1 MRLFSLLIFT
11 WFCAT
16 HSLSAQAPLEISM
29 PDTTTARGA
38 QICIPLTVNQFNNV
52 GTFSFVMRW
61 NPGVI
66 DFDTL
71 NFKNPV
77 LSTGGSNLAMNKDL
91 SNEGVLVFSWF
102 ANNLAPIQIPDDST
116 FLEVCFEAI
125 GQIGDSTN
133 LTVGSYKE
141 TDISFTDTSSLS
153 DPNINFTISDGSIT
167 VVPTG
172 NLDFNYSACESG
184 SGFEMNVEVFS
195 GTEPYSYTLT
205 GAATGDASGL
215 STPFDITGLSAGDY
229 TLVIT
234 DADGQSVSK
243 DITLQNNN
251 VNPQVSGVPNTCS
264 TSNPNGMV
272 YLAAPLPGN
281 HQIQWT
287 YDNENYYNVDTLKN
301 LSGGEVRLFI
311 TDENNCEQAAGTY
324 TVEDLGL
331 QATATVLTP
340 PSCSG
345 APGSVQIDILGGTP
359 PYDIYNGGNSV
370 NVSSSS
376 ITLDLYSTSETFN
389 IRDGSGGSCAE
400 NLTVTSTPVGGDQFT
415 LSEETI
421 NNIDCENLDT
431 PGLQYRGT
439 VTNSSGS
446 GNPFARADLFFADDT
461 PVNGIY
467 YIANASTGLLR
478 AFDLDAGEYYWA
490 IEGECTDTTF
500 RFTIEDLTTTP
511 PSVDAT
517 ITPIGCGTGSELGAI
532 SLTVFPT
539 GNGYTYEWSTG
550 DSTAAVTDLDT
561 GRYTVTVTDTLSKC
575 SLTETYN
582 IQAGVIFTKTEGTLP
597 CDADTMINVGVTI
610 RSDYQSI
617 LWDSGENTEIIT
629 VSQPGYYP
637 FTITP
642 EDPACTPLRDSI
654 YVASEAGGV
663 MVLGL
668 NPVLIDNCFNPEA
681 IMVAHTNPHPDSLGF
696 SWDNGP
702 ITVGL
707 NDMRF
712 FGDEEHNLKIFKGE
726 CVAIDTNFR
735 FEFNNV
741 IIIDSTI
748 QNIDCH
754 GNENGEI
761 YVSARKVGGGN
772 FGFLYE
778 FNNSGQDEPL
788 IAKRNLQPGSYS
800 VRIKDQSPVTAN
812 KCPDY
817 NKSFTITE
825 PEPFTVT
832 VDSSQVTL
840 PSCYGDSDGSLLLVS
855 TGGNPGTKEI
865 RYNFSGGAKRT
876 NDLFLDS
883 LKASNY
889 QIRVEDSLG
898 CVANTTY
905 MLEQPEPVNF
915 TIPPIEEPEC
925 AGYTTTVTISN
936 ATGGTGM
943 DYQYSVDG
951 GVPVPLGDPL
961 DILAGTH
968 DITVFDGNLCN
979 VTNAVTIREPAPII
993 VDFNQPDTLQVS
1005 LGENT
1010 DISAQITA
1018 DNPIDDYI
1026 WTPVSA
1032 DSLSSDN
1039 TLTFTA
1045 VDNVVIGL
1053 EVIDS
1058 RGCVGSNEI
1067 FVLVRKRRD
1076 VGIPNAFSPNGDGH
1090 NDLLTIIP
1098 GPSVRSIK
1106 KFQIYDRWGNLM
1118 WEESDI
1124 SPAQAQITGWDGTS
1138 AGQPVTFDVY
1148 VALVKVEYIDGQVIQ
1163 RITDVT
1169 LIK

>member
-38 QICIPLTVNQFNNV
+38 QICIPLTVKNFNDV
-52 GTFSFVMRW
+52 AFFTFPLKW
-61 NPGVI
+61 NPSVI
-66 DFDTL
+66 AYDTIQ
-71 NFKNPV
+71 FKNPA
-77 LSTGGSNLAMNKDL
+77 LSMGGGNLSFSDDL
-91 SNEGVLVFSWF
+91 SNEGALIFFWLSAF
-102 ANNLAPIQIPDDST
+102 NSPINIADDST
-116 FLEVCFEAI
+116 LLEICFTAI
-125 GQIGDSTN
+125 GDINDSTE
-133 LTVGSYKE
+133 VSISSYKE
-141 TDISFTDTSSLS
+141 TEIDFGDTTSSLMVDITDGRVTIAPTS
-153 DPNINFTISDGSIT
+153 D
-167 VVPTG
+167 
-172 NLDFNYSACESG
+172 LDFNYSACESG

-243 DITLQNNN
+243 DITLQS
-251 VNPQVSGVPNTCS
+251 VSANPGAGTENNTCS
-264 TSNPNGMV
+264 AGNPNGMIF
-272 YLAAPLPGN
+272 LSAPLTGN
-281 HQIQWT
+281 QQFHWT

-311 TDENNCEQAAGTY
+311 TDENNCERAAGTY
-324 TVEDLGL
+324 TVLDQGL
-331 QATATVLTP
+331 QVDYDVVTP

-345 APGSVQIDILGGTP
+345 GGGQVTINFSGGTP
-359 PYDIYNGGNSV
+359 PYTIYNGG
-370 NVSSSS
+370 SSIETSASS
-376 ITLDLYSTSETFN
+376 ITLDLNSPRETFN

-421 NNIDCENLDT
+421 NNIDCENQDT

-446 GNPFARADLFFADDT
+446 GNQFVGAELFFADGT

-467 YIANASTGLLR
+467 YIPTPATGLLR
-478 AFDLDAGEYYWA
+478 AFDLNAGEYYWA

-500 RFTIEDLTTTP
+500 HFTIEDLTTTP

-517 ITPIGCGTGSELGAI
+517 ITPIGCGTGSGLGSI

-539 GNGYTYEWSTG
+539 SNGYTYDWSTG
-550 DSTAAVTDLDT
+550 DSTAAITDLDT

-663 MVLGL
+663 QITGL
-668 NPVLIDNCFNPEA
+668 NQVLVDECGNPEA
-681 IMVAHTNPHPDSLGF
+681 IIIAYLNEPKAEYGF

-702 ITVGL
+702 IVL
-707 NDMRF
+707 
-712 FGDEEHNLKIFKGE
+712 GDNEYRVFDDEFHNLKVYKDD
-726 CVAIDTNFR
+726 CVAIDTNFSYT
-735 FEFNNV
+735 FMN
-741 IIIDSTI
+741 IIKIDSTVHH
-748 QNIDCH
+748 IDCF
-754 GNENGEI
+754 GDDNGEI
-761 YVSARKVGGGN
+761 TVDATGGGSN
-772 FGFLYE
+772 RFRYE
-778 FNNSGQDEPL
+778 FNGTGREDAFASYTDLG
-788 IAKRNLQPGSYS
+788 PGDYTL
-800 VRIKDQSPVTAN
+800 RIIDQTPPTGSP
-812 KCPDY
+812 CPDV
-817 NKSFTITE
+817 NLTFTIHE
-825 PEPFTVT
+825 PEPFTVA

-840 PSCYGDSDGSLLLVS
+840 PSCFGDSDGSLLLVT

-993 VDFNQPDTLQVS
+993 IDFNQPDTLQVS